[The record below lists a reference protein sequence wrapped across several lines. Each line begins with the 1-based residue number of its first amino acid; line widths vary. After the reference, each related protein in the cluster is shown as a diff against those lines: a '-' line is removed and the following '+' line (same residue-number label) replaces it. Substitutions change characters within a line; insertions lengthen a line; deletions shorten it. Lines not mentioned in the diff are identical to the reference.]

1 MKIIKFLGL
10 FTGILAN
17 INLNALLTKIDYKL
31 ILSLYLG
38 ENQSFYDMICLF
50 MTIWIKILTGVNL
63 YNLEESLRIFGVM

>member
-38 ENQSFYDMICLF
+38 ENQSFYGMICLF